1 MTYIFFI
8 TGNGQS
14 WNPKVFFSVRT
25 STRLSPWL
33 DVDHRSSVFDL
44 IVKCMPRGLSG
55 AEVRIP
61 PSTLSKNRIIY

>member
-1 MTYIFFI
+1 MAYIFFI

-25 STRLSPWL
+25 SAPLSPRL
-33 DVDHRSSVFDL
+33 GVDHRFSIFDL

-55 AEVRIP
+55 AEFHQALCLRKQMVD
-61 PSTLSKNRIIY
+61 